1 MSDIQHNNDA
11 LAFSARI
18 LGALFYFSPN
28 DELAVPLVSAF
39 QNGEWREQWPY
50 EVTNTDALAATFA
63 QPTTET
69 LPEAWQRLFIGPA
82 ALPSPPWG
90 SVWLDREN
98 VLFGDSTLA
107 LRQWMRE
114 NHIAFDVEQN
124 EPEDHFGT
132 LLMLAAWL
140 VENNQHTA
148 CDQLLA
154 WHLLPWANAF
164 LNEFSAKADHPFYV
178 ALGQLAQQTLSQWRS
193 QLLIPVADKK
203 LYRSAN

>member
-1 MSDIQHNNDA
+1 MNDVQQHDA
-11 LAFSARI
+11 LAFSARV
-18 LGALFYFSPN
+18 LGALFYFAPNSP
-28 DELAVPLVSAF
+28 LAEPLVAAF
-39 QNGEWREQWPY
+39 TDGEWASQWPY
-50 EVTNTDALAATFA
+50 AVENEQALSAGFSAPCDEPLT
-63 QPTTET
+63 
-69 LPEAWQRLFIGPA
+69 EAWQRLFIGPS

-114 NHIAFDVEQN
+114 NDIAFDVQQN

-140 VENNQHTA
+140 VENDRQPA
-148 CDQLLA
+148 CEQLLA
-154 WHLLPWANAF
+154 WHLLPWAKHF
-164 LNEFSAKADHPFYV
+164 LAEFIAKADHPFFS
-178 ALGQLAQQTLSQWRS
+178 ALGQLAQQTLAQWQS

-203 LYRSAN
+203 LYR

>member
-1 MSDIQHNNDA
+1 MNDVQHNDA
-11 LAFSARI
+11 LAFSSRV
-18 LGALFYFSPN
+18 LGALFYFAPDSA
-28 DELAVPLVSAF
+28 LAEPLVAAF
-39 QNGEWREQWPY
+39 RDGEWAAQWPY
-50 EVTNTDALAATFA
+50 PVANVDALSAAFA
-63 QPTTET
+63 APCDES
-69 LPEAWQRLFIGPA
+69 LAEAWQRLFIGPS

-114 NHIAFDVEQN
+114 NQIAFDVAQN

-140 VENNQHTA
+140 VENDRQEA

-154 WHLLPWANAF
+154 WHLLPWAPRF
-164 LNEFSAKADHPFYV
+164 LNEFVAKANHPFFS
-178 ALGQLAQQTLSQWRS
+178 ALAELAQNTLAQWQS

-203 LYRSAN
+203 LYR